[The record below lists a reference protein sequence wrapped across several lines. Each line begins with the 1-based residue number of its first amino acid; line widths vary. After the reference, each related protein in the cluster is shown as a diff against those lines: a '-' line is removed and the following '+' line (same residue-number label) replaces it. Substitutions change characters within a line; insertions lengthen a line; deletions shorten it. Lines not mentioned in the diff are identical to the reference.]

1 LLRFFAACRTEGLGA
16 AVAALPIMS
25 ALLFDRSS
33 LLRFL
38 ISDKDTDTDRRSSR
52 SQAFGLIRETLDI
65 SGDCVAAGGG
75 GCTSRLPVK
84 DRGPSLPTRDSL
96 RLSDG
101 SDVTS
106 YGRYTGSDR

>member
-38 ISDKDTDTDRRSSR
+38 ISDNDTGTDRASSR
-52 SQAFGLIRETLDI
+52 APFGLLREILDI
-65 SGDCVAAGGG
+65 SGD
-75 GCTSRLPVK
+75 
-84 DRGPSLPTRDSL
+84 
-96 RLSDG
+96 
-101 SDVTS
+101 
-106 YGRYTGSDR
+106 